1 MTEPFRQ
8 RVIRQARLDP
18 ELARRLRELADW
30 DRLLST
36 AKPHLQ
42 QALAQSQGH
51 IRSLWTGLQA
61 GCRAIAWKL
70 READED
76 PLLLA
81 RDLEQNVRAW
91 AAELD
96 LRK

>member
-1 MTEPFRQ
+1 MTESFRP
-8 RVIRQARLDP
+8 RVVSRARRDP

-36 AKPHLQ
+36 AQPHLQ
-42 QALAQSQGH
+42 QALAQSQGQ

-61 GCRAIAWKL
+61 GCRAIAWQL
-70 READED
+70 RAADED
-76 PLLLA
+76 PMLLA

-96 LRK
+96 AR